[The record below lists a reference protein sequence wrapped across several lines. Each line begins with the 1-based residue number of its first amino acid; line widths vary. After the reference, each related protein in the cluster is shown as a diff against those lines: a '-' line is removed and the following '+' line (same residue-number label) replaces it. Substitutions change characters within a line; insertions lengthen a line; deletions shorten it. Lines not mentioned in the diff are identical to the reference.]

1 MTGVGFRSW
10 GQLLHLTS
18 ISIQNGWRVNDEG
31 LETLGCCQAPMRH
44 LNMKGCRLVSDAGL
58 AALVRLS
65 HLTHLSLQVSLQL
78 SRVESAL
85 CMGSLFVCMPA
96 LMSLCLH
103 SSLQFVCCKKLQGN
117 QGVTDEGMTHL
128 GSMWGLKSLEIQFC
142 WQLTDAGQT

>member
-1 MTGVGFRSW
+1 
-10 GQLLHLTS
+10 
-18 ISIQNGWRVNDEG
+18 
-31 LETLGCCQAPMRH
+31 MRH

-78 SRVESAL
+78 SRVES
-85 CMGSLFVCMPA
+85 
-96 LMSLCLH
+96 CLGVFFWLH
-103 SSLQFVCCKKLQGN
+103 ASIDEPMYATFAHHCLLICGNFLQGN

-128 GSMWGLKSLEIQFC
+128 GSMWGLKSLELQFC